1 LTERATLQGVLYSIA
16 SIDHRGGNSMS
27 DDIFGSLPEDQL
39 FDDLNIDNLS
49 VDLDE
54 GNNCLIIDDCTASLK
69 DNEIQK
75 QFKQLVYNRRHNHL
89 SIFLLVQSYN
99 SIPLNIRKTINN
111 ILILL
116 I

>member
-1 LTERATLQGVLYSIA
+1 LTTG
-16 SIDHRGGNSMS
+16 GGNLMS